1 MNVITIQAQCP
12 IFQSSF
18 VREDSR
24 GVEIGEI
31 SNNGDTQTPTHIIV
45 SHTKLLVC
53 LLETSHSKCG
63 KSSSI
68 IRLET

>member
-12 IFQSSF
+12 IVQSSF

-31 SNNGDTQTPTHIIV
+31 SNNGDAQTPTHIIV
-45 SHTKLLVC
+45 SHT
-53 LLETSHSKCG
+53 
-63 KSSSI
+63 
-68 IRLET
+68 